1 MHLLNLGILA
11 HVDAGKT
18 SLTERLLHTAGVIDE
33 LGSVDAGSTTTDT
46 LALERRRG
54 ITIKSA
60 VVSFPLDGVTVN
72 LIDTPG
78 HPDFIAEVERVLGV
92 LDGAVLVVSAAEG
105 VQAQTRILMRTL
117 RRLRIPTLVFVN
129 KIDRRGAR
137 GTAVLHQMAR
147 RLAVPLVPMGTAAA
161 LGTRAAR
168 FVPGLGPAA
177 LDTLADH
184 DDALLAAYLDGDV
197 GTDRLRA
204 ALAVQS
210 RRALVHPVYFGSAVT
225 GAGVPELITGL
236 EHLLPPAT
244 GDPDG
249 PLSATVFKVERGP
262 AGEKVAYARLFS
274 GTLRVR
280 QRVPFGD
287 GGAEGAPGGWAAD
300 GRAAGRG
307 ADGRAGGGAVDGR
320 APGGGADGRVPGR
333 AAGGQAPGR
342 VGGSPESQVIDTR
355 VGGGAMAGRAG
366 GRDGDGRPAGRTPD
380 DRADSGAPAGHADG
394 RATGR
399 RPADGARDGRA
410 QGQAPVRGEEA
421 RGVHGRSEDRAGDR
435 RPEGRVG
442 DRRSVDRAGTGRAAG
457 QPFGARGGD
466 RGAHGRPEGR
476 TRDRGPVDHAREG
489 RVEGGRGARPRAEGR
504 VTALSVFERGAD
516 VRRER
521 AGAGLIVKVWGLGD
535 VRIGDALGLPGRAQE
550 HHFAPPTLETV
561 VVPGPGT
568 DRRSLHLALTQLAEQ
583 DPLIGVRHDELRG
596 ETSVSLYGEV
606 QKEVVQATLADE
618 YGLTVTFRET
628 TTLCIERP
636 LGTGHAVEFNKKDPN
651 PFLATVG
658 LRVDPAPPGSGV
670 AFRREVELG
679 SMPYAF
685 FKAVEDTVRDT
696 LGQGL
701 HGWQVTDCTVTMTHS
716 GYSPRQ
722 SHAHQGFDKSM
733 SSTGYDFRGL
743 TPLVLVEA
751 LRRAGT
757 LVHEPMHRFRLQ
769 APADT
774 LGALLPVLARL
785 GAVPETTG
793 THATHSALEGT
804 VPVARVHELEQ
815 WLPGL
820 TRGEGELETAFDHYA
835 PVTRGTIP
843 ARPRTDHNPLNRK
856 EYLLN
861 VMRRVGERTT

>member
-1 MHLLNLGILA
+1 MPLLNLGILA

-33 LGSVDAGSTTTDT
+33 IGSVDAGSTTTDT
-46 LALERRRG
+46 LALERQRG

-92 LDGAVLVVSAAEG
+92 LDGAVLVVSAVEG
-105 VQAQTRILMRTL
+105 VQAQTRVLMRTL
-117 RRLRIPTLVFVN
+117 RRLRLPTLVFVN

-137 GTAVLHQMAR
+137 DTAVLRQMAQ
-147 RLAVPLVPMGTAAA
+147 RLAVPLVPMGTAAG

-168 FVPGLGPAA
+168 FRPGLGPEA
-177 LDTLADH
+177 LEALADR
-184 DDALLAAYLDGDV
+184 DDGLLAAYLDGTV
-197 GTDRLRA
+197 PEGRLCR
-204 ALAVQS
+204 ALAAQTRGAS
-210 RRALVHPVYFGSAVT
+210 VHPVYFGSAIT
-225 GAGVPELITGL
+225 GAGVPELIGGI
-236 EHLLPPAT
+236 ERLLPPAA

-249 PLSATVFKVERGP
+249 PLSGTVFKVERGP

-280 QRVPFGD
+280 DRIPFGD
-287 GGAEGAPGGWAAD
+287 G
-300 GRAAGRG
+300 
-307 ADGRAGGGAVDGR
+307 
-320 APGGGADGRVPGR
+320 
-333 AAGGQAPGR
+333 
-342 VGGSPESQVIDTR
+342 
-355 VGGGAMAGRAG
+355 
-366 GRDGDGRPAGRTPD
+366 
-380 DRADSGAPAGHADG
+380 
-394 RATGR
+394 R
-399 RPADGARDGRA
+399 R
-410 QGQAPVRGEEA
+410 
-421 RGVHGRSEDRAGDR
+421 
-435 RPEGRVG
+435 
-442 DRRSVDRAGTGRAAG
+442 GTGG
-457 QPFGARGGD
+457 
-466 RGAHGRPEGR
+466 
-476 TRDRGPVDHAREG
+476 
-489 RVEGGRGARPRAEGR
+489 EGR
-504 VTALSVFERGAD
+504 VTALSVFDRGTD
-516 VRRER
+516 TRTDS
-521 AGAGLIVKVWGLGD
+521 AGAGRIVKVWGLGGI
-535 VRIGDALGLPGRAQE
+535 RIGDALGGSPGASAAECAGAPGRASS

-618 YGLTVTFRET
+618 YGLDVTFRET

-636 LGTGHAVEFNKKDPN
+636 VGTGHAVEFNKKDPN

-658 LRVDPAPPGSGV
+658 LRVDPAPPGAGV
-670 AFRREVELG
+670 AFRLEVELG

-685 FKAVEDTVRDT
+685 FKAVEDTVRET

-733 SSTGYDFRGL
+733 SSTGQDFRGL
-743 TPLVLVEA
+743 TPLVLMEA

-757 LVHEPMHRFRLQ
+757 LVHEPVHRFRLE

-785 GAVPETTG
+785 GAVPESTG
-793 THATHSALEGT
+793 TRDVVCVLEGM
-804 VPVARVHELEQ
+804 VPAARVHALERR
-815 WLPGL
+815 LPGL

-835 PVTRGTIP
+835 PVTRGTVP
-843 ARPRTDHNPLNRK
+843 HRPRTDHNPLNRK

-861 VMRRVGERTT
+861 VTRRVGE